1 MTCQVKVLPS
11 GHGFAVAAGETLLE
25 AALRQ
30 GIGLPYGCRDGAC
43 GACKGKVVSGVVEHG
58 AHQEKALTD
67 SERAAGFAL
76 FCCARP
82 AEGQAE
88 IAIEAREVTGIGD
101 IPIKTLPC
109 RVESIVKVHDVAI
122 LKLKLPVSERLQF
135 RAGQYID
142 ILMKDGKKRSFS
154 IANAPHDDAFLELHI
169 RNQPG
174 GSFSEYVFNT
184 MKEREIMRFKGP
196 MGSFFLREE
205 SDKPIVFIA
214 SGTGFA
220 PIKGIVEHA
229 IHNGITRPMVLY
241 WGARTKADL
250 YMAEL
255 AGSWQEKLPGFSFIP
270 VLSEALPEDN
280 WTGRTGFVHQAVLDD
295 FDDLSGYQ
303 VYACGA
309 PVMVEAAHKSFT
321 AERALPEEEFFSDA
335 FFLAKDLGQK

>member
-1 MTCQVKVLPS
+1 MTSQVKVLPS
-11 GHGFAVAAGETLLE
+11 GHTFSVEAHETILE

-30 GIGLPYGCRDGAC
+30 NVGLPYGCRDGAC
-43 GACKGKVVSGVVEHG
+43 GACKGKVVEGEVCQDG
-58 AHQEKALTD
+58 YQEKALPE
-67 SERAAGFAL
+67 SERIQGMTL

-82 AEGQAE
+82 QGD
-88 IAIEAREVTGIGD
+88 ITIEAREVVGAGD
-101 IPIKTLPC
+101 FQIKTLPC
-109 RVESIVKVHDVAI
+109 RVESMVKMHDVAV

-169 RNQPG
+169 RHQPG
-174 GSFSEYVFNT
+174 GSFSDYVFAQ

-196 MGSFFLREE
+196 MGSFFLRED
-205 SDKPIVFIA
+205 SDKPIIFVA

-220 PIKGIVEHA
+220 PVKGIIEHA
-229 IHNGITRPMVLY
+229 IHHGIQRQMVLY

-255 AGSWQEKLPGFSFIP
+255 AASWQAGNANITVIP
-270 VLSEALPEDN
+270 VLSEALPEDE
-280 WTGRTGFVHQAVLDD
+280 WQGRTGFVHQAVLDD
-295 FDDLSGYQ
+295 FADLSGYQ

-309 PVMVEAAHKSFT
+309 PVMVESAHRSFI
-321 AERALPEEEFFSDA
+321 AERKLPEDEFFSDA
-335 FFLAKDLGQK
+335 FFLSKDMGGNKQP

>member
-11 GHGFAVAAGETLLE
+11 GHTFAVEDHETILD
-25 AALRQ
+25 AALRHSV
-30 GIGLPYGCRDGAC
+30 GLPYGCRDGAC
-43 GACKGKVVSGVVEHG
+43 GACKGKVVEGQIEQG
-58 AHQEKALTD
+58 AHQAKAL
-67 SERAAGFAL
+67 SEQEAAQGLAL
-76 FCCARP
+76 FCCAKP
-82 AEGQAE
+82 QGDVT
-88 IAIEAREVTGIGD
+88 IEVREVTGVGD
-101 IPIKTLPC
+101 IQIKTLPC
-109 RVESIVKVHDVAI
+109 RVESIEKVHDVAI

-142 ILMKDGKKRSFS
+142 ILMRDGKKRSFS
-154 IANAPHDDAFLELHI
+154 IANAPHDDAFIELHI

-196 MGSFFLREE
+196 MGTFFLRED

-220 PIKGIVEHA
+220 PIKGIIEHA
-229 IHNGITRPMVLY
+229 IYSGINRPMVMY

-255 AGSWQEKLPGFSFIP
+255 AGSWQQQLPGFSFIP

-280 WTGRTGFVHQAVLDD
+280 WVGRTGFVHQAVLDD
-295 FDDLSGYQ
+295 FNDLSGYQ

-309 PVMVEAAHKSFT
+309 PVMVEAAHTSFT
-321 AERALPEEEFFSDA
+321 GSRGLPEDEFFSDA
-335 FFLAKDLGQK
+335 FFLSKDMKGANPS

>member
-1 MTCQVKVLPS
+1 MTCQVKVSPS
-11 GHGFAVAAGETLLE
+11 GHSFAVEANETLLE

-30 GIGLPYGCRDGAC
+30 GVGLPYGCRDGAC
-43 GACKGKVVSGVVEHG
+43 GACKGKVVQGEVEHG
-58 AHQEKALTD
+58 PHQQKALPEH
-67 SERAAGFAL
+67 ERAQGYSL
-76 FCCARP
+76 FCCAKP
-82 AEGQAE
+82 VGAELT
-88 IAIEAREVTGIGD
+88 IEAREVTGIGD
-101 IPIKTLPC
+101 IQIKTLPC
-109 RVESIVKVHDVAI
+109 RVEKIEKMHDVAV

-135 RAGQYID
+135 MAGQYID

-154 IANAPHDDAFLELHI
+154 IANAPHDDSFIELHI

-174 GSFSEYVFNT
+174 GSFSEYVFT
-184 MKEREIMRFKGP
+184 QMKEREIMRFKGP

-205 SDKPIVFIA
+205 SDKPIIYVA

-229 IHNGITRPMVLY
+229 IHNGINREMVLY

-255 AGSWQEKLPGFSFIP
+255 AGKWQAENPNFTFIP

-280 WTGRTGFVHQAVLDD
+280 WPGRTGFVHQAVLDD
-295 FDDLSGYQ
+295 FADLSGYQ

-309 PVMVEAAHKSFT
+309 PIMVESAHKSFIS
-321 AERALPEEEFFSDA
+321 ERKLPEEEFFSDA
-335 FFLAKDLGQK
+335 FFLAKDMAGR

>member
-11 GHGFAVAAGETLLE
+11 GHGFAVEAQETLLE

-43 GACKGKVVSGVVEHG
+43 GACKGKIVEGEVEHG
-58 AHQEKALTD
+58 PHQEKALPPH
-67 SERAAGFAL
+67 ERAQGYAL

-82 AEGQAE
+82 AEGLAE
-88 IAIEAREVTGIGD
+88 LSIEAREVTGIGD

-109 RVESIVKVHDVAI
+109 RVEKIEKVHDVAV
-122 LKLKLPVSERLQF
+122 LRLKLPVSERLQF

-174 GSFSEYVFNT
+174 GSFSEYVFNQ

-205 SDKPIVFIA
+205 SDKPIVFLA

-229 IHNGITRPMVLY
+229 IHNGIHRPMVMY

-255 AGSWQEKLPGFSFIP
+255 AGSWQTQLPGFSFIP
-270 VLSEALPEDN
+270 VLSDALPEDE
-280 WTGRTGFVHQAVLDD
+280 WAGRTGFVHQAVLDD

-309 PVMVEAAHKSFT
+309 PVMVEAAHKSFI
-321 AERALPEEEFFSDA
+321 AERGLPEEEFFSDA
-335 FFLAKDLGQK
+335 FFLAKDLGQN

>member
-1 MTCQVKVLPS
+1 MTAQVKVLPS
-11 GHGFAVAAGETLLE
+11 GHSFQVDDHETILE
-25 AALRQ
+25 AALRH

-43 GACKGKVVSGVVEHG
+43 GACKGKVLEGEVCQDGY
-58 AHQEKALTD
+58 QEKALPEQ
-67 SERAAGFAL
+67 ERVQGFAL
-76 FCCARP
+76 FCCAKP
-82 AEGQAE
+82 QGDVT
-88 IAIEAREVTGIGD
+88 IEVREVTGLGD
-101 IPIKTLPC
+101 IPVKTLPC
-109 RVESIVKVHDVAI
+109 RVEKIEKLHDVAV

-135 RAGQYID
+135 HAGQYID
-142 ILMKDGKKRSFS
+142 ILMKDGKRRSFS

-169 RNQPG
+169 RHQPG
-174 GSFSEYVFNT
+174 GSFSEYVFHQ

-196 MGSFFLREE
+196 LGSFFLRED
-205 SDKPIVFIA
+205 SDKPIVFVA

-229 IHNGITRPMVLY
+229 LYSGITRPMVFY

-255 AGSWQEKLPGFSFIP
+255 AGQWQASNPNFTFIP

-280 WTGRTGFVHQAVLDD
+280 WVGRSGFVHRAVLDD

-309 PVMVEAAHKSFT
+309 PVMVEAAHRSFT
-321 AERALPEEEFFSDA
+321 RERGLPEEEFFSDA
-335 FFLAKDLGQK
+335 FFLSKDLGPSK

>member
-1 MTCQVKVLPS
+1 MTAQVKVLPS
-11 GHGFAVAAGETLLE
+11 GHTFQVDDHETILE
-25 AALRQ
+25 AALRH

-43 GACKGKVVSGVVEHG
+43 GACKGKVLEGEVCQDGY
-58 AHQEKALTD
+58 QEKALPEQ
-67 SERAAGFAL
+67 ERVQGYAL
-76 FCCARP
+76 FCCAKP
-82 AEGQAE
+82 QGDLT
-88 IAIEAREVTGIGD
+88 IEVREVTGLGD
-101 IPIKTLPC
+101 IPVKTLPC
-109 RVESIVKVHDVAI
+109 RVEKIEKLHDVAV

-135 RAGQYID
+135 HAGQYID

-169 RNQPG
+169 RHQPG
-174 GSFSEYVFNT
+174 GSFSEYVFT
-184 MKEREIMRFKGP
+184 QMKEREIMRFKGP
-196 MGSFFLREE
+196 LGTFFLRED
-205 SDKPIVFIA
+205 SDKPIVFVA

-229 IHNGITRPMVLY
+229 LHSGITRPMVFY

-250 YMAEL
+250 YMADL
-255 AGSWQEKLPGFSFIP
+255 AEQWQASNPNFTYIP

-309 PVMVEAAHKSFT
+309 PVMVEAAHRSFT
-321 AERALPEEEFFSDA
+321 RECGLPEDEFFSDA
-335 FFLAKDLGQK
+335 FFLSKDMSASK